1 MKNLLL
7 VLSCLICI
15 ITIPLLLNAY
25 AQESA
30 SIPNWIKSTTKLW
43 INGDVNDNDFEKEIQ
58 YLIEHKIIKISQT
71 QQNSQSIQR
80 VPHWVKNLAGMWVN
94 GTSSNDDFTKAIEYM
109 VNVGIITVNVPS
121 TLTNTQNQT
130 TVNVQNQT
138 SPVQIPSVTTIVNQN
153 NTSSTHLNS
162 VTQTNNVPS
171 LLGSG
176 INLNII
182 NDTAS
187 GFLTLNGK
195 HYDASS
201 LTIVIKEDE
210 ITLTGYVQG
219 SYNVLLM
226 ATGVHTSGISYN
238 FNGAIMNN
246 GNSVPVTFTASLTN
260 PAKQPGTNVISTQ
273 NIPSTTAQNIKNTPA
288 PGIPMLM
295 LTTHNDQVYM
305 AYPYNL
311 VVKIFDPQSNPQE
324 IFDQFTGGISD
335 VNITVTILDPN
346 NEIIGQSI
354 GKTDSKGIYQDGIT
368 MPYTEWLQEQ
378 LKVMINATKKGYA
391 TQVSTLP
398 LLLIH
403 PSSGSAP
410 VCSIPAGNL
419 PSGTTSASYTTTL
432 SSSSCNSP
440 VTWAIQSGS
449 LPNGL
454 TLHAGT
460 GVIDGTP
467 TLVGT
472 YSFVV
477 KVTSSDNRV
486 ATASFS
492 INIPS

>member
-1 MKNLLL
+1 MKKILLL
-7 VLSCLICI
+7 SLSCIVGGLII
-15 ITIPLLLNAY
+15 GLSFNAY

-43 INGDVNDNDFEKEIQ
+43 INGDVSDNDFEKEIQ
-58 YLIEHKIIKISQT
+58 YLIEHKIIKISQI

-121 TLTNTQNQT
+121 TLANTQNQT
-130 TVNVQNQT
+130 TINVQNQT
-138 SPVQIPSVTTIVNQN
+138 TPAPITSVAMINHTN
-153 NTSSTHLNS
+153 SSSVPLNS
-162 VTQTNNVPS
+162 ITLTNNLPS

-176 INLNII
+176 INLNIV
-182 NDTAS
+182 NNTAS

-195 HYDASS
+195 HYDAHD
-201 LTIVIKEDE
+201 LTIVIKGDE

-219 SYNVLLM
+219 SFNVLLM
-226 ATGVHTSGISYN
+226 ATGVHTSGIIYN

-260 PAKQPGTNVISTQ
+260 PAKQSTTNVISTQ
-273 NIPSTTAQNIKNTPA
+273 NIPSTPAQNIHTTA

-305 AYPYNL
+305 AYPYYL
-311 VVKIFDPQSNPQE
+311 VVKIFDPQSNPQK

-335 VNITVTILDPN
+335 VNITATVLDPN
-346 NEIIGQSI
+346 NKIIGQSI
-354 GKTDSKGIYQDGIT
+354 GKTDSKGIYQVGIT
-368 MPYTEWLQEQ
+368 MPYTEWQQEQ
-378 LKVMINATKKGYA
+378 LQVMINATKKGYA
-391 TQVSTLP
+391 IQSATLP

-403 PSSGSAP
+403 PNSGSAP
-410 VCSIPAGNL
+410 VCSISTGSL
-419 PSGTTSASYTTTL
+419 PSGTTTGFYTATL

-440 VTWAIQSGS
+440 VTWAESGS

-454 TLHAGT
+454 TLNAGT
-460 GVIDGTP
+460 GVISGNP

-472 YSFVV
+472 YNFVV
-477 KVTSSDNRV
+477 TVTSSDGRT
-486 ATASFS
+486 ATTSLS
-492 INIPS
+492 IKIN